1 MGKPE
6 KLNTFMYM
14 LMKEARRNSLI
25 DLCEVWEITE
35 EEMRDCVAYLKEKL
49 EVEDL

>member
-1 MGKPE
+1 MEKPK

-25 DLCEVWEITE
+25 DLCEVWDITE
-35 EEMRDCVAYLKEKL
+35 DEMHDCISYLKEKL

>member
-1 MGKPE
+1 MEKPE
-6 KLNTFMYM
+6 KLNTFMRM

-25 DLCEVWEITE
+25 DLCEVWGITE
-35 EEMRDCVAYLKEKL
+35 GEMRDCISYLKEKL